1 MYTFLFTVF
10 FPLHCKKWYVYIMF
24 YWHSLW
30 RSEETSEHVY
40 VLFGQWIQVFCMFI
54 SFVMDKVFTNKV
66 TFDSIVEL

>member
-1 MYTFLFTVF
+1 
-10 FPLHCKKWYVYIMF
+10 MF

-30 RSEETSEHVY
+30 RSAETSEHVY

-54 SFVMDKVFTNKV
+54 SFVMVKYLQTV